1 MRSDDVLARAEA
13 ALQRHGGRSRLQ
25 QRAVSRLVTAG
36 KIKAK
41 RVAWLTI
48 GFLIGVPAFALL
60 IKPIGIM
67 GFLLSIMAYIGG
79 VCAAIMMPATRHLPP
94 EKLPS
99 APLKALPLS
108 TEAWLA
114 SQRRALPPP
123 AQRLVDG
130 IGLKLE
136 QLAPQLQTLDER
148 EPAAHEIR
156 RLIADELPELVNG
169 YVRVPEH
176 LRRDGLHG
184 MSPDKQ
190 LVEGLHVVDAELQR
204 MSEHLASG
212 DLHKLATQGRYLE
225 LKYQGDPQAR

>member
-1 MRSDDVLARAEA
+1 MRSDEVLARAEA

-25 QRAVSRLVTAG
+25 QRALTRMITAG

-41 RVAWLTI
+41 RAAWTTI
-48 GFLIGVPAFALL
+48 GFLIGVPAFALF
-60 IKPIGIM
+60 IEPIGLM
-67 GFLLSIMAYIGG
+67 GFLLAIMAYFGALL
-79 VCAAIMMPATRHLPP
+79 AAILVPTGGYIPP
-94 EKLPS
+94 EKLPE

-114 SQRRALPPP
+114 GQRRALPPP
-123 AQRLVDG
+123 AQRLSDG

-148 EPAAHEIR
+148 EPAAMEIR

-169 YVRVPEH
+169 YLRVPQH
-176 LRRDGLHG
+176 LRRDGLNG

-190 LVEGLHVVDAELQR
+190 LVEGLSVVDAELQR
-204 MSEHLASG
+204 MSEQLASG

-225 LKYQGDPQAR
+225 LKYQGDPEGA

>member
-25 QRAVSRLVTAG
+25 QRAFSRLIDAG

-41 RVAWLTI
+41 RVIWLSVA
-48 GFLIGVPAFALL
+48 FLFGVPAFALL
-60 IKPIGIM
+60 VQPIGIG
-67 GFLLSIMAYIGG
+67 GFLLAIMAWMGLALG
-79 VCAAIMMPATRHLPP
+79 AVMLPAGLRIEP
-94 EKLPS
+94 EKLPT
-99 APLKALPLS
+99 APLKSLPLS

-114 SQRRALPPP
+114 GQRRALPPP

-136 QLAPQLQTLDER
+136 QLAPQLQSLDEK
-148 EPAAHEIR
+148 EPAAFEIR
-156 RLIADELPELVNG
+156 RLIADELPELVSG

-176 LRRDGLHG
+176 LRREGLNG
-184 MSPDKQ
+184 MSPDRQ
-190 LVEGLHVVDAELQR
+190 LVDGLGVVESELQR
-204 MSEHLASG
+204 MSEQLAAG

-225 LKYQGDPQAR
+225 LKYQGEAE